1 MQRNPKRAE
10 RAKAARKKPRA
21 ARPAA
26 VDARA
31 CLARVDADALAST
44 SSAHQHERAP
54 LSLLPD
60 ATRTAAA
67 MASMF
72 EVEFGVS
79 LRGAIDAG
87 LQEQHS
93 KQQHGKQSAE
103 PPGSVHYACT
113 EAPGADDSADDS
125 APETL
130 NPRSCSMVSSEL
142 E

>member
-1 MQRNPKRAE
+1 MFE
-10 RAKAARKKPRA
+10 R
-21 ARPAA
+21 
-26 VDARA
+26 
-31 CLARVDADALAST
+31 
-44 SSAHQHERAP
+44 E
-54 LSLLPD
+54 
-60 ATRTAAA
+60 
-67 MASMF
+67 F

-113 EAPGADDSADDS
+113 EAPGADDSADSPDS

-130 NPRSCSMVSSEL
+130 NPRSCSSALPQPGPEVHHDRGPGV
-142 E
+142 